1 MRIDENEEI
10 NIWLAGNTGLRNP
23 MRIQEGFIAFSQSPY
38 VGNLHGNENE
48 MGFMKF
54 LDNKGIIN
62 NETGKDPSGS
72 HARKWRLMFERYG
85 FIYGQAKKQNGFEQ
99 EDLGKMDDITPFG
112 KTFIKADTV
121 PAMQECFLRSLAVE
135 QYWLPDGS
143 GHFSPFRWILA
154 IMLELEKRTG
164 SSEFSRIEFGLWG
177 HTTDPSYDI
186 NEVVDHILDLRERR
200 KNAPAKRPFDRKE
213 IEERGKHYDKKSD
226 NFLDYCD
233 MNMRYLRISGILQ
246 RKGRG
251 LIIVPSK
258 HIIAEALAK
267 TTVSTEPMLDV
278 FKSLAT
284 GAPLPTDNIDVAKK
298 VLSDLMKQMK
308 ERNIIFDISNF
319 SLDTPA
325 EVNIARR
332 SLEETLAQTD
342 EINYAADQKN
352 KWQEISDYMSLLIKG
367 GGKKEYDD
375 DNVIEVPKDE
385 TPAYLEWTLWRAA
398 LAIDHLVNK
407 PYEVRGFRLDSDFMP
422 VSAAGGGKGDL
433 YCEFENFTI
442 LTEVTMS
449 TSSRQE
455 AMEGE
460 PVRRHVS
467 DAVLKYTKP
476 VYGMFIAVRI
486 DTNTAETFRHGVWYA
501 KGDEKQRLNIV
512 PISLAQFQVFFERM
526 FKTNQANPEKLV
538 DLIEYCSSKRDMM
551 EAPAWKAHIDS
562 AVRVGIYAK
571 KISFL
576 VNPNRTGF
584 NADGTYN
591 FDGSGDAMMV
601 ADKTVQYGKAKQK
614 HDFPYGIYFASR
626 IKDTV
631 NNRVGCVVGIK
642 KDFILVAFEGEVE
655 PQIVSANAENFEK
668 GYYMLV

>member
-1 MRIDENEEI
+1 MRIDENEVI

-38 VGNLHGNENE
+38 VGNLHGNVNE

-54 LDNKGIIN
+54 LDDKGIIN
-62 NETGKDPSGS
+62 NESGKDQSGS

-85 FIYGQAKKQNGFEQ
+85 FIYGQAKKQNGFKQ
-99 EDLGKMDDITPFG
+99 EELGKMDDITPFG
-112 KTFIKADTV
+112 RAFIKADTV
-121 PAMQECFLRSLAVE
+121 PAMQECFLRSLVVE

-177 HTTDPSYDI
+177 HTTNPSYDI

-213 IEERGKHYDKKSD
+213 INERGKHYDKKCD

-233 MNMRYLRISGILQ
+233 MNMRYLRISGVLQ

-258 HIIAEALAK
+258 HVIAEALAK
-267 TTVSTEPMLDV
+267 TTISTEPMIDV
-278 FKSLAT
+278 LKSLTT
-284 GAPLPTDNIDVAKK
+284 GSPLPTDNIDVAKK
-298 VLSDLMKQMK
+298 VLSDLKKQMK
-308 ERNIIFDISNF
+308 ERNIIFDISDLPLN
-319 SLDTPA
+319 TPA

-332 SLEETLAQTD
+332 RLEDIMTQTD

-352 KWQEISDYMSLLIKG
+352 RWQEISAYMSLLIKG

-467 DAVLKYTKP
+467 DAVLSYAKP
-476 VYGMFIAVRI
+476 VYGMFIAVKI

-501 KGDEKQRLNIV
+501 KGDEQQRLNIV
-512 PISLAQFQVFFERM
+512 PITLAQFQIFFERM
-526 FKTNQANPEKLV
+526 FKTNQANPERLV
-538 DLIEYCSSKRDMM
+538 ELIEYCTRKRDMM
-551 EAPAWKAHIDS
+551 EAPAWKAFIDN
-562 AVRVGIYAK
+562 AVRVGVYAQK
-571 KISFL
+571 LSALRSAKDTGPSGGDVYSFTH
-576 VNPNRTGF
+576 PN
-584 NADGTYN
+584 N
-591 FDGSGDAMMV
+591 AMMV
-601 ADKTVQYGKAKQK
+601 AEDTSMYGKIKQK
-614 HDFPYGIYFASR
+614 YDFPYGIYFGSR
-626 IKDTV
+626 IKDSV
-631 NNRVGCVVGIK
+631 KNRVGCVVGVK
-642 KDFILVAFEGEVE
+642 KDYILVAFEGDVE
-655 PQIVSANAENFEK
+655 PHIVAAGVEFFEK
-668 GYYMLV
+668 GYYLLA

>member
-1 MRIDENEEI
+1 MRIDEHEQI

-23 MRIQEGFIAFSQSPY
+23 MRIQEGFAAFSQSPY

-54 LDNKGIIN
+54 LDEKGIIK
-62 NETGKDPSGS
+62 NESGKDSSGS

-85 FIYGQAKKQNGFEQ
+85 FIYGQAKKQNGFKQ
-99 EDLGKMDDITPFG
+99 EELGKMDDITPFG
-112 KTFIKADTV
+112 RAFIKADTV
-121 PAMQECFLRSLAVE
+121 PAMQECFLRSLSVE
-135 QYWLPDGS
+135 QYWLPDGT

-177 HTTDPSYDI
+177 HTTNPSYDI
-186 NEVVDHILDLRERR
+186 EEVVDHILDLRERR

-213 IEERGKHYDKKSD
+213 IEERGKHYDKKSA

-251 LIIVPSK
+251 LIIVPTK
-258 HIIAEALAK
+258 HVIAEALAK
-267 TTVSTEPMLDV
+267 ITVSTTPMLDE
-278 FKSLAT
+278 FKMLTT
-284 GAPLPTDNIDVAKK
+284 GAPLPTDDIDVAKK
-298 VLSDLMKQMK
+298 VLTDLMKQMK
-308 ERNIIFDISNF
+308 ERHIVFDISDLP
-319 SLDTPA
+319 LDTPA

-332 SLEETLAQTD
+332 RLEETLSQTD
-342 EINYAADQKN
+342 EIIYAADQKN
-352 KWQEISDYMSLLIKG
+352 KWKEISDYMTLLIKG
-367 GGKKEYDD
+367 GGKIEYDE

-398 LAIDHLVNK
+398 LAIDNLVNK

-433 YCEFENFTI
+433 YCEFEDFTI

-449 TSSRQE
+449 SSSRQE

-467 DAVLKYTKP
+467 DAVMEYDKP
-476 VYGMFIAVRI
+476 VYGMFIAVKI

-501 KGDEKQRLNIV
+501 KGDVQQRLNII
-512 PISLAQFQVFFERM
+512 PFTLAQFQRYFKLM
-526 FKTNQANPEKLV
+526 FKTNQANPKRLV
-538 DLIEYCSSKRDMM
+538 ELIDRCGSTRDRM
-551 EAPAWKAHIDS
+551 EAPAWKDYIETEVSYGVYGRPNYNAAS
-562 AVRVGIYAK
+562 MVAEAPAQYNANAK
-571 KISFL
+571 KD
-576 VNPNRTGF
+576 T
-584 NADGTYN
+584 
-591 FDGSGDAMMV
+591 
-601 ADKTVQYGKAKQK
+601 
-614 HDFPYGIYFASR
+614 DFPYGLYFGTR
-626 IKDTV
+626 VKDTAKDLI
-631 NNRVGCVVGIK
+631 GCVVGLN
-642 KDFILVAFEGEVE
+642 DQYILVAFEDAVD
-655 PQIVSANAENFEK
+655 PRIVPVGAEMFDM
-668 GYYMLV
+668 GYYKVV